1 MEIDKALDDFFKVW
15 RLIYNTSENK
25 IDEVWE
31 ADTLQNL
38 IEEFNE
44 EENKIH
50 RNITENVDMDM
61 SKKEKIVPMK
71 TTEIKDE
78 DLKEKLKN
86 LKNNKAAAIVKL
98 KRELFKELGKRE
110 GCREIMGK
118 CFNKIL
124 EGEETPES
132 WNLSRKKMIKKK
144 GKNQQ

>member
-15 RLIYNTSENK
+15 RLIYNTTENK

-31 ADTLQNL
+31 SDTLQNL

-71 TTEIKDE
+71 TTVIK
-78 DLKEKLKN
+78 
-86 LKNNKAAAIVKL
+86 
-98 KRELFKELGKRE
+98 
-110 GCREIMGK
+110 M
-118 CFNKIL
+118 KI
-124 EGEETPES
+124 
-132 WNLSRKKMIKKK
+132 
-144 GKNQQ
+144 